1 MDFLDLRTTRW
12 FLCNEK
18 LKYKKKWLHLRNNFA
33 RSCVFPLGWLH
44 VANRKLISCNRL
56 TVKEVT
62 ENTEKGSRTP
72 TWLKIIANLILMA
85 LAGVVLVWLTSMWLD
100 VWTRHGK
107 EAVVPSVKGLDLYT
121 AEERLIEAGFDLF
134 FGKPRVKVGRKP
146 LHLAFGGDMFRLFK
160 LLHQFFAFCFI
171 FACASAFEN
180 ARSEAP
186 VFRLFFG
193 LLGKNRRVFRGKFRL
208 RFLLFRSYHEAPPYR
223 ILIPYY
229 TPRSDKSQKNCVGCE
244 IFPIAGCG
252 IFRKNLQ
259 SSGKSCIMR
268 RKITK
273 GSQL

>member
-121 AEERLIEAGFDLF
+121 AEERLIEAGFDVALSDSIYDAQRKRGEVVDQNPKANSTVKEGCTIYLSINAF
-134 FGKPRVKVGRKP
+134 TPRQV
-146 LHLAFGGDMFRLFK
+146 
-160 LLHQFFAFCFI
+160 LLPNLTDISYRQ
-171 FACASAFEN
+171 
-180 ARSEAP
+180 ARSILDGLGIKNIQIDTVPSDFKDLVLA
-186 VFRLFFG
+186 VKRDGHRLMSG
-193 LLGKNRRVFRGKFRL
+193 ARVPIDAKLVMEIGAGIPDEILNNEVDVDSMQIDTTYTVEKL
-208 RFLLFRSYHEAPPYR
+208 NLF
-223 ILIPYY
+223 
-229 TPRSDKSQKNCVGCE
+229 
-244 IFPIAGCG
+244 
-252 IFRKNLQ
+252 
-259 SSGKSCIMR
+259 
-268 RKITK
+268 
-273 GSQL
+273 